1 MDIFIIKLKIMIQFI
16 KDIFTEDKNDNK
28 FSSKK
33 TMGVLAGVLAFLGF
47 IVDGFH
53 FYDINNEMFN
63 SMLIFSGTMLGA
75 SVVKSFGKGGNT
87 PKA

>member
-1 MDIFIIKLKIMIQFI
+1 MKKFITDIFK
-16 KDIFTEDKNDNK
+16 EDKKEDK

-33 TMGVLAGVLAFLGF
+33 TVGIIAAILAFLGF

-53 FYDINNEMFN
+53 FYDINDGMFD

-75 SVVKSFGKGGNT
+75 SIVKSFSKSSQGPTEKQVL
-87 PKA
+87 

>member
-1 MDIFIIKLKIMIQFI
+1 MKNFI
-16 KDIFTEDKNDNK
+16 KDIFTEDKNDSK

-33 TMGVLAGVLAFLGF
+33 TMGILGGVLSFMAFV
-47 IVDGFH
+47 VDGFH

-75 SVVKSFGKGGNT
+75 SIVKSFAKGGSKSNNE
-87 PKA
+87 

>member
-1 MDIFIIKLKIMIQFI
+1 MKNFI
-16 KDIFTEDKNDNK
+16 KDIFTEDKNDSK

-33 TMGVLAGVLAFLGF
+33 TMGILGGVLAFIAF
-47 IVDGFH
+47 VVDGFH

-75 SVVKSFGKGGNT
+75 SIVKSFAKGDSSS
-87 PKA
+87 K

>member
-1 MDIFIIKLKIMIQFI
+1 MKKFITDIFK
-16 KDIFTEDKNDNK
+16 EDKKEDK

-33 TMGVLAGVLAFLGF
+33 TVGIISAVLSFLAF

-53 FYDINNEMFN
+53 FYDINDGMFD

-75 SVVKSFGKGGNT
+75 SVVKSFS
-87 PKA
+87 KASQEPSKK